1 MKKIMMTMAA
11 ALIMTSAAMAQNE
24 NKDNTT
30 KLSRTER
37 IQKRTDATV
46 KRYNLN
52 EEQAKK
58 LLELN
63 TKYDGKM
70 GSQRMARGGRP
81 GMDRGAMRADSS
93 AVRAHKGTMR
103 ARTDVPMTDRK
114 APEGMRRKAEG
125 DTTMVRRI
133 APARGG
139 LKNTAETMQAYDKE
153 LQTIMTPE
161 QYKQYKEDAQKRMSR
176 NVHTFKNKNNNTEK

>member
-1 MKKIMMTMAA
+1 MMKRIIMTMAA
-11 ALIMTSAAMAQNE
+11 ALIMTSATMAQSKNDD
-24 NKDNTT
+24 KATVQD
-30 KLSRTER
+30 RTEK

-70 GSQRMARGGRP
+70 RVPGMQRYDRRGMGMKPMMADSCKMKCTKAPMRASVKTVPMKKAKVAKDSTMLRRMRPVRGG
-81 GMDRGAMRADSS
+81 GRAQLE
-93 AVRAHKGTMR
+93 A
-103 ARTDVPMTDRK
+103 
-114 APEGMRRKAEG
+114 
-125 DTTMVRRI
+125 
-133 APARGG
+133 
-139 LKNTAETMQAYDKE
+139 MQAYDKE

-161 QYKQYKEDAQKRMSR
+161 QYKQYKEDMRKRNAQG
-176 NVHTFKNKNNNTEK
+176 VHTFKNKAKKTEK

>member
-70 GSQRMARGGRP
+70 G
-81 GMDRGAMRADSS
+81 
-93 AVRAHKGTMR
+93 
-103 ARTDVPMTDRK
+103 
-114 APEGMRRKAEG
+114 
-125 DTTMVRRI
+125 
-133 APARGG
+133 
-139 LKNTAETMQAYDKE
+139 
-153 LQTIMTPE
+153 
-161 QYKQYKEDAQKRMSR
+161 
-176 NVHTFKNKNNNTEK
+176 